1 MTARIILLAVFASM
15 LAACGG
21 QAQAQQTGTASAPAT
36 SAPTATPT
44 PVPKANALT
53 TWCALKLG
61 EPKATVI
68 DAMSA
73 TDAVVTHDDDVI
85 IAALLQSAASFGEPN
100 LTAVMWYASHSTLLA
115 TFDAGG
121 NTVEL
126 QAYVKGTLTT
136 ASTEVTCT
144 AFRS

>member
-1 MTARIILLAVFASM
+1 MSTRIILLAVFASM

-21 QAQAQQTGTASAPAT
+21 SSVPATSTGTVPAT
-36 SAPTATPT
+36 SAPTVAAT

-61 EPKATVI
+61 EPKSSVLA
-68 DAMSA
+68 AMSA

-126 QAYVKGTLTT
+126 QAYIKGTLTT
-136 ASTEVTCT
+136 ASTEVACT